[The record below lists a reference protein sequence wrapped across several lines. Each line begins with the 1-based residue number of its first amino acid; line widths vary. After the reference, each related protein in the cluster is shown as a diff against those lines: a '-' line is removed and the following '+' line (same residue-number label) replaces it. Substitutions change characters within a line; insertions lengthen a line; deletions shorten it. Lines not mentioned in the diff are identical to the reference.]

1 MFPFTITVVT
11 TVTYRVVV
19 SEVDRSLI
27 TVIDLYKAT
36 KAINWLDRTTIL
48 ICTDLD
54 NTAGMVVVNLPL

>member
-36 KAINWLDRTTIL
+36 KAIKWLDRTTIL

>member
-36 KAINWLDRTTIL
+36 KAINGLDRTTIL
-48 ICTDLD
+48 ILTDLD